1 MYGNAG
7 FGKDAVDIGGGSGV
21 FLVGQVFEE
30 HVAVGMGVVPQ
41 LERGDEVEFAV
52 AGYFLVDVE
61 HQARGQLDVLAM
73 PDDWRWGS

>member
-1 MYGNAG
+1 MQRNAG
-7 FGKDAVDIGGGSGV
+7 FDEDAVDIGGGSGV

-41 LERGDEVEFAV
+41 LERSGEVEFAV

-61 HQARGQLDVLAM
+61 HQARRQLNVPCNARR
-73 PDDWRWGS
+73 WRWGS